1 MINDI
6 MPQHVSQV
14 EDFARFSV
22 KGIKVMNRIYGNRH
36 QFAVVVGIFALTSMI
51 GHVPASAQQIT
62 LTLDNESSAA
72 TAADDLADAPSYNIE
87 DETPLDLT
95 LLASPDNLSDNG
107 SADTATTDDELTID
121 NTSTAISLLPE
132 PDNTAETDQPPA
144 EDTPATSSAGVAAV
158 TLNGGFRQQNPS
170 AIRLASLGITLDPAD
185 GLDRM
190 LWQGSD
196 AATVLD
202 LYARLPARITS
213 PDLHR
218 SMVQVALMRAIPPE
232 GSIDVAED
240 IVAAR
245 LDWLSAN
252 VGGEDVAAMI
262 RQLPDDE
269 IWQQWVI
276 WLVHHD
282 LLQREDTAACQLAE
296 ERAAV
301 TLDVIWH
308 KINAFCMI
316 INNELGKAS
325 FAIDI
330 LEDRGVTGPIYF
342 PTMRQLTGGA
352 ATTDLR
358 IEQAGAD
365 ALDLVLLESTRVD
378 ISRSSIAPLDEFAF
392 SLSQLRYL
400 EDEAATLLAAR
411 QFHRG
416 DMPLADVLFS
426 WGLLPIAGVPAA
438 EAVTGFSLAR
448 SDDDIAMARYHTWQ
462 ALSLETDAA
471 AAAQLAVEA
480 LKIDFGH
487 VGSRSL
493 DLWLP
498 FITAG
503 KIDVGPLAGLT
514 ADVVAGGDRSGLSL
528 EARAWADILAFPEI
542 PIRDDMLV
550 RAGALDAVPLLR
562 AAGLAVEEINWS
574 AHYDVTKNLAAG
586 RVSLPLARLE
596 RLEAAA
602 ADGRKAEAVMLAVVM
617 LGDTPLYHLGRDDAA
632 RVVAAFNAA
641 GLEDTARHLA
651 ADILRSWVIARHIEA
666 ETGSGN
672 DTAS

>member
-1 MINDI
+1 MTRIN
-6 MPQHVSQV
+6 
-14 EDFARFSV
+14 
-22 KGIKVMNRIYGNRH
+22 GNRH
-36 QFAVVVGIFALTSMI
+36 QFAVAAGIFALTSMI
-51 GHVPASAQQIT
+51 GLGPTPAQQIT
-62 LTLDNESSAA
+62 LTLDNESTA
-72 TAADDLADAPSYNIE
+72 TAEDDLADAPSYNI
-87 DETPLDLT
+87 DDATPLDLT
-95 LLASPDNLSDNG
+95 LLASPDNISDNVSG
-107 SADTATTDDELTID
+107 DTATTDDEISID
-121 NTSTAISLLPE
+121 NSSAAISLLPE
-132 PDNTAETDQPPA
+132 PEVAADTDQPPA
-144 EDTPATSSAGVAAV
+144 EDTPATSSAGFAAV

-170 AIRLASLGITLDPAD
+170 AIRLASLGITLDPAA

-202 LYARLPARITS
+202 LYARLPERITS

-245 LDWLSAN
+245 LAWLSAN
-252 VGGEDVAAMI
+252 VGGEDMAAMI

-282 LLQREDTAACQLAE
+282 LLQREDTAACKLAE

-342 PTMRQLTGGA
+342 PAMRQLTGGSA
-352 ATTDLR
+352 ISDLR

-378 ISRSSIAPLDEFAF
+378 ISRASITPLDDYDF

-400 EDEAATLLAAR
+400 ADDAAILLAAR

-416 DMPLADVLFS
+416 DVPLADVLIS
-426 WGLLPIAGVPAA
+426 WGLLPVAGVPAA
-438 EAVTGFSLAR
+438 EAVTGFSLAQ

-462 ALSLETDAA
+462 ALSLETDNA

-498 FITAG
+498 FITG
-503 KIDVGPLAGLT
+503 STIDIGPLAGLT
-514 ADVVAGGDRSGLSL
+514 ADVAAGGDRSGLSI

-562 AAGLAVEEINWS
+562 AAGLAVEDINWS
-574 AHYDVTKNLAAG
+574 AHYDVTKSLATG

-602 ADGRKAEAVMLAVVM
+602 ADGRKAETVMLAVVL
-617 LGDTPLYHLGRDDAA
+617 LGDTPLHHLGREDAA
-632 RVVAAFNAA
+632 RVVAALTQA
-641 GLEDTARHLA
+641 GLDETARYLT
-651 ADILRSWVIARHIEA
+651 ADILRGWAIARHFEA

-672 DTAS
+672 DTES

>member
-1 MINDI
+1 
-6 MPQHVSQV
+6 
-14 EDFARFSV
+14 
-22 KGIKVMNRIYGNRH
+22 MNRITGNRH
-36 QFAVVVGIFALTSMI
+36 QFAVMAGIFALTAMF
-51 GHVPASAQQIT
+51 GPAPASAQQIT
-62 LTLDNESSAA
+62 LTLDNETTDA
-72 TAADDLADAPSYNIE
+72 TAQDDLADAPSYNI
-87 DETPLDLT
+87 DDATPLDLT

-107 SADTATTDDELTID
+107 SGDTGMTDEEIIFD
-121 NTSTAISLLPE
+121 NSSTAISLLPE
-132 PDNTAETDQPPA
+132 PDNAADADTDQPAA
-144 EDTPATSSAGVAAV
+144 EDTPAASSAAVATV

-185 GLDRM
+185 GFDRM

-196 AATVLD
+196 ATTVLD
-202 LYARLPARITS
+202 LYGRLPARIAS

-232 GSIDVAED
+232 GSIEVAED
-240 IVAAR
+240 IVSAR
-245 LDWLSAN
+245 LGWLSAN
-252 VGGEDVAAMI
+252 VGGEDMAAMI

-269 IWQQWVI
+269 IWQPWVL

-301 TLDVIWH
+301 TLEVIWH

-316 INNELGKAS
+316 VNNELGKAS
-325 FAIDI
+325 FAVDI
-330 LEDRGVTGPIYF
+330 LEDRGVMAPIYF
-342 PTMRQLTGGA
+342 QTMRQLTGGSA
-352 ATTDLR
+352 VSDMGIDQT
-358 IEQAGAD
+358 GAD

-378 ISRSSIAPLDEFAF
+378 ISRASIAPLDRYAF

-400 EDEAATLLAAR
+400 EDEAATLLGAR

-416 DMPLADVLFS
+416 DTQLADVLIS
-426 WGLLPIAGVPAA
+426 WGLLPVAGVPAS

-462 ALSLETDAA
+462 ALSLESDKAA
-471 AAAQLAVEA
+471 AARLAVEA

-493 DLWLP
+493 DLWMP
-498 FITAG
+498 FISTST
-503 KIDVGPLAGLT
+503 IDIGPLAGLT
-514 ADVVAGGDRSGLSL
+514 ADVIAGGDRSGLSL
-528 EARAWADILAFPEI
+528 EARTWADILAFPAI

-550 RAGALDAVPLLR
+550 RVGALDAVPLLR
-562 AAGLAVEEINWS
+562 AAGLTVDEISW
-574 AHYDVTKNLAAG
+574 ATHYDETTSLATG

-602 ADGRKAEAVMLAVVM
+602 ADGRKAETVMLAAVM
-617 LGDTPLYHLGRDDAA
+617 LGDMPLHHLGREDAA
-632 RVVAAFNAA
+632 RVVAALTQA
-641 GLEDTARHLA
+641 GLEETARGLA
-651 ADILRSWVIARHIEA
+651 ADILRSWVIARHFEA

-672 DTAS
+672 GTES